1 MKQQIQSLIT
11 DAVTSCLTEQY
22 PSSTLEQP
30 VIIERTRDN
39 AYGDFACNI
48 AMVMAK
54 QLQQKPRDLAADF
67 MRFIK
72 PVDLIEKTE
81 IAGLGFINIFLSPHA
96 YHSIIDTI
104 FEQGNAYGESNL
116 GQGQKTLLEFVSA
129 NPSGPLHIG
138 HGRGAAYGAVVAS
151 LLRAAGFHV
160 DCEYYVNDAGRQ
172 MDILALSVWLRYLQQ
187 QNINVAFPD
196 NAYQGAYINDIAAS
210 LINQFGD
217 AFVCQDEKIIKANQ
231 EPELEQRLDNLIRVC
246 KQALNDKY
254 ILVFDS
260 GLNCILQNIKKDLH
274 EFGIDYQCWFSERTL
289 AVDSKVKDSIKQLEK
304 KDWLY
309 KKYGATWFASSRL
322 GDEKDRVLVRDNGQ
336 PTYFASDV
344 AYHQSKFARGY
355 DKIINI
361 WGADHHG
368 YIARVKAALTALELD
383 ASKLKIL
390 LVQFATLYRGKK
402 KLQMST
408 RSGKFITLNELQQEV
423 GKDAARFFYILR
435 KSEQHLDFDL
445 ELAKSQSSDNPVY
458 YIQYAHARICSVFR
472 QLSDKQLSYER
483 TREPDALA
491 ILTDPHELE
500 LLATLARYAEVIES
514 AALVYEPHQLAYYLK
529 DLANN
534 FHGYYNSSQ
543 FLVEDDAMR
552 NARLSLIDACKQV
565 IVNGLTILGVSA
577 PEVM

>member
-11 DAVTSCLTEQY
+11 DAVTSCLIEQY
-22 PSSTLEQP
+22 PSSALEQP
-30 VIIERTRDN
+30 VIIERSRDS
-39 AYGDFACNI
+39 AHGDFACNI

-67 MRFIK
+67 IRFIP

-81 IAGLGFINIFLSPHA
+81 IAGPGFINIFLRSDA
-96 YHSIIDTI
+96 YYSIIDTI
-104 FEQGNAYGESNL
+104 FEQGNTYGESNL

-129 NPSGPLHIG
+129 NPTGPLHIG

-196 NAYQGAYINDIAAS
+196 NAYQGTYINDIAAS

-217 AFVCQDEKIIKANQ
+217 AFVCRDDEIIKANQ
-231 EPELEQRLDNLIRVC
+231 EPEPEQRLDNLIHVC
-246 KQALNDKY
+246 KRALNDKY
-254 ILVFDS
+254 ILVFDN
-260 GLNCILQNIKKDLH
+260 GLNCILQNIEKDLH
-274 EFGIDYQCWFSERTL
+274 EFGVDYQRWFSERTL
-289 AVDSKVKDSIKQLEK
+289 IVDGKVKDSLTQLEK

-309 KKYGATWFASSRL
+309 KKYGSIWFASSKL
-322 GDEKDRVLVRDNGQ
+322 GDEKDRVLVRNNDQ

-368 YIARVKAALTALELD
+368 YIARVKAALTALKLD

-390 LVQFATLYRGKK
+390 LVQFATLYQGKK

-408 RSGKFITLNELQQEV
+408 RSGEFITLNELQREV
-423 GKDAARFFYILR
+423 GKDATRFFYILK

-472 QLSDKQLSYER
+472 QLSDKQLGYER
-483 TREPDALA
+483 TRELDALA
-491 ILTDPHELE
+491 ILTDRHELK
-500 LLATLARYAEVIES
+500 LLATLARYAEVVES
-514 AALVYEPHQLAYYLK
+514 AALSYEPHQLAYYLK
-529 DLANN
+529 DLAND